1 MTELF
6 RDTPFGHLLR
16 FVSRGK
22 ILQYPDEADPSI
34 YSQYLAKKQ
43 SQRDSS
49 ASREEKSEE
58 PPAERPQLRNT
69 LSRTESL
76 SLYNELSRTHSARSQ
91 QKASQQEAGTGEQYG
106 SAINTVANGAEGE
119 KGDDPNLVTWYGDHD
134 PENVSGT

>member
-22 ILQYPDEADPSI
+22 ILQYPDEANPSI

-43 SQRDSS
+43 SDRSSS
-49 ASREEKSEE
+49 ASGEEK
-58 PPAERPQLRNT
+58 PRDQPAARPQLQNT

-91 QKASQQEAGTGEQYG
+91 QQTGAGEQYG
-106 SAINTVANGAEGE
+106 SATTTVAGDAEGE
-119 KGDDPNLVTWYGDHD
+119 KGDDPNLVTWYGDDD
-134 PENVSGT
+134 PEP